1 MVTALLIPELSLKV
15 RNLDPSKLREAI
27 EEGYEVRNQTPP
39 AGNWKTSP
47 GIVSGD
53 KSMPRC
59 AKEGH
64 DEEFVFGIEEPGY
77 DGDLKL
83 SETRNQSGFLETGFL
98 HFYNK

>member
-47 GIVSGD
+47 GIVSGN
-53 KSMPRC
+53 KST
-59 AKEGH
+59 
-64 DEEFVFGIEEPGY
+64 PGCVRRAMMRS
-77 DGDLKL
+77 L
-83 SETRNQSGFLETGFL
+83 SLALMNLATMET
-98 HFYNK
+98 